1 MMSVPAIRQDMAIS
15 AQGFTPR
22 GATEL
27 MEMAKY
33 VAESSLVPEALRR
46 KPADCFLI
54 MATGMEYGFPVF
66 QALQMLH
73 VIKGK
78 VTLPG
83 ETCAAL
89 IQAHPECV
97 HFRIWFEGEGEKLTA
112 WVQSGR
118 KGREK
123 NEPISFSMADAR
135 QAGLSGD
142 NWKKYPKDMLCWKAV
157 ARDKRRNWPD
167 VMPGCTV
174 KEDLEEPAPQSRN
187 VTHQSER
194 GAQDYYIEAEEVKPS
209 EEQERIEA
217 FVAQKSTPEWN
228 ARNNNPDPALALL
241 ADKKPRSR
249 WECAPR
255 LLAAC
260 KDRAK
265 ELGGNDR
272 AAVTKYGTM
281 IGDAIEAM
289 YGPLPEITDGDKLE
303 GAIEMAVD
311 FQPERR

>member
-1 MMSVPAIRQDMAIS
+1 MSVPAIRQEMAIGAS
-15 AQGFTPR
+15 GFSPR
-22 GATEL
+22 GAAEL

-89 IQAHPECV
+89 IQAHPDCV
-97 HFRIWFEGEGEKLTA
+97 HFKVWFEGEGEKLTA

-118 KGREK
+118 KGREM
-123 NEPISFSMADAR
+123 NEPISFSMADAK

-142 NWKKYPKDMLCWKAV
+142 NWRKYPKDMLCWKAV

-167 VMPGCTV
+167 VMPGCGV
-174 KEDLEEPAPQSRN
+174 REDMEEVAPPRN
-187 VTHQSER
+187 VTPPPEPMEPEVMPPPSV
-194 GAQDYYIEAEEVKPS
+194 YPEESPFTIDGKDP
-209 EEQERIEA
+209 
-217 FVAQKSTPEWN
+217 QKFFDELPPMPQKT
-228 ARNNNPDPALALL
+228 DPAIAALL
-241 ADKKPRSR
+241 GDQPNEKPKSRSDGTP
-249 WECAPR
+249 PR
-255 LLAAC
+255 LKAAILE
-260 KDRAK
+260 RAR
-265 ELGGNDR
+265 ELVREGGGNVKDI
-272 AAVTKYGTM
+272 ATEIA
-281 IGDAIEAM
+281 DAIEQR
-289 YGPLPEITDGDKLE
+289 YGPLQDIADGDPME
-303 GAIEMAVD
+303 GAIELAVD
-311 FQPERR
+311 FAR